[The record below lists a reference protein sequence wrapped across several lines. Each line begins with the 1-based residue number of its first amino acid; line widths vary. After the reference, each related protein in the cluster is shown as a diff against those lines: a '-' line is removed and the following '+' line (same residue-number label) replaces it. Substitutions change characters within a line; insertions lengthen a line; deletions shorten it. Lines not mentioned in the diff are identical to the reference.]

1 MFTVPPKLVRW
12 SPVDRGTEVQQ
23 GSDLPRSSAEPRIC
37 TQSPKT
43 GSQSPWLPLRAW
55 GTEGVEKSHCI
66 ANTPILQ
73 VRRLDTES
81 GRNVSVV
88 CGRRQHQ
95 STAGHCWG
103 LGREQTLTEGDRT
116 PDLTWLA

>member
-1 MFTVPPKLVRW
+1 MFTVPPKLVHCS

-55 GTEGVEKSHCI
+55 RTEGVEKSHCT

-73 VRRLDTES
+73 VRRLTLRAGGMCRGVWEKAAPEYRRALLGSGEGTDT
-81 GRNVSVV
+81 
-88 CGRRQHQ
+88 
-95 STAGHCWG
+95 
-103 LGREQTLTEGDRT
+103 DRG
-116 PDLTWLA
+116 